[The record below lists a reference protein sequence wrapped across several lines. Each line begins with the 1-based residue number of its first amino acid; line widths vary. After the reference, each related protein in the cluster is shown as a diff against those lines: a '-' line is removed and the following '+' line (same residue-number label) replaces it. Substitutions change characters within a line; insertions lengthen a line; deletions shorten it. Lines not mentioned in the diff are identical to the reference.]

1 MIDFKR
7 AILSKRFLVVC
18 IFGILISTV
27 HFYYKVILTNA
38 YNIGPS
44 GYYNPFMIWISKDVF
59 SIYAQI
65 FLNIFPILASIVYSD
80 SYWIDKYSGFI
91 KNIYTRAK
99 KVDYLISKYLTIFV
113 VGGVSVSIPLL
124 CSLLLMFMSLPA
136 VTPSVFSQFDLS
148 KDMFGNL
155 FYNHPYIYIW
165 IYLFLNF
172 VFGGLC
178 STLGLAISTFSK
190 NRFLA
195 ILGPLI
201 VYLSMY
207 MLETIGFPQLVP
219 SRFLS
224 AGQPVSN
231 ININSII
238 VIFIIFFTVSI
249 GVYYLGAN
257 KNENV

>member
-7 AILSKRFLVVC
+7 AILSKRFLIVC

-44 GYYNPFMIWISKDVF
+44 GYFNPFMIWISKDVF

-91 KNIYTRAK
+91 KNIYTRTK
-99 KVDYLISKYLTIFV
+99 KVDYLISKYITTFFI
-113 VGGVSVSIPLL
+113 GGISVSIPLL
-124 CSLLLMFMSLPA
+124 FSLFLMFMSLPA
-136 VTPSVFSQFDLS
+136 VKPSIFSQFNLT
-148 KDMFGNL
+148 KDMFWSL
-155 FYNHPYIYIW
+155 FYSHPYIYIL

-172 VFGGLC
+172 AFGGLY

-190 NRFLA
+190 SRFLA
-195 ILGPLI
+195 IIVPLI
-201 VYLSMY
+201 IHISMY
-207 MLETIGFPQLVP
+207 ILETMGFPQLVP

-224 AGQPVSN
+224 AGQPVFK
-231 ININSII
+231 ININSITI
-238 VIFIIFFTVSI
+238 IFIMFFILSLAI
-249 GVYYLGAN
+249 YYLGAN
-257 KNENV
+257 KNENI